1 MPVFKSYEDAPNALQ
16 KLLLFAVP
24 PSPHGHKSINHL
36 AKLLKVN
43 RWSVQKWIINQRIPP
58 QRAAQVV
65 DLSEGRVSLADFS
78 RYVYG
83 LNL

>member
-1 MPVFKSYEDAPNALQ
+1 MPVYKNHEDAPNELQ

-36 AKLLKVN
+36 AKLMKLN
-43 RWSVQKWIINQRIPP
+43 RWAIQKWIINQSIPP
-58 QRAAQVV
+58 KRAAQVV
-65 DLSEGRVSLADFS
+65 DLSEGRVSLGDFS
-78 RYVYG
+78 RFVYG